1 MERTFT
7 RKITV
12 ATAALT
18 LALGTASV
26 SFAGDCN
33 WKKNQEAS
41 ATYQTVAA
49 DQTAV
54 MGATVHKAGYDSSK
68 KYSKKETIVD
78 AAVATP
84 QLSTLVTAVTAAGLV
99 DTLSGPGPFTVFA
112 PTNDAFG
119 KLPAGTVES
128 LVMPE
133 NKATLTNILT
143 SHVVAGNLSAADI
156 IATVNANGG
165 KATVAT
171 LSGAELKVYMKGD
184 KLYIKDESGGKSSVT
199 MADIKKS
206 NGTVH
211 VIDSVLLPDSGG
223 ES

>member
-7 RKITV
+7 RKVTV
-12 ATAALT
+12 AAAALT
-18 LALGTASV
+18 LALGTASG

-41 ATYQTVAA
+41 ATYKTAAA

-54 MGATVHKAGYDSSK
+54 MGATVHNAGYDSST
-68 KYSKKETIVD
+68 KYSKETIVD

-171 LSGAELKVYMKGD
+171 LSGAELKVYLKGD
-184 KLYIKDESGGKSSVT
+184 TLYIKDESGGKSSVT

-211 VIDSVLLPDSGG
+211 VIDSVLLPDSDG

>member
-26 SFAGDCN
+26 SFAGDCS

-54 MGATVHKAGYDSSK
+54 MGATVYNAGYDSSK

-133 NKATLTNILT
+133 NKGTLTNILT